1 MSHPL
6 HVRRGAGRRS
16 GLRWRVRRVG
26 ERERKRKV
34 WKQKEEIRQRE
45 RQGLE
50 ETGRESVRKI
60 MEGEKLVV
68 SV

>member
-1 MSHPL
+1 M
-6 HVRRGAGRRS
+6 
-16 GLRWRVRRVG
+16 G